1 MPDVNPDRI
10 RACII
15 GVGNCCTSL
24 ITGIVSYAKNKS
36 LVGITYENI
45 GGYLPD
51 AVDFVLAFD
60 VDKRKVGKKINEA
73 ILQKPN
79 CTPLLCSEEDLKN
92 SSIEFGM
99 VHKGP
104 VMDGVAPH
112 MKAENEEGRQFFVD
126 DEQPE
131 CSKEEIYQL
140 LKDNR
145 VDVIINYLPVGSEEA
160 TRFWA
165 QACLDNKVNFLNCI
179 PVFIASDPEWNQ
191 KFVDAELAIIGDD
204 IQSQCGSSIVS
215 SRLHSLLLE
224 RGFQVKVHSQI
235 NLGGNS
241 DFENM
246 SCKSRLTSKKISKE
260 NVIRNQNKVAGISDE
275 DTFIYAG
282 PSELLYH
289 LNDTKVAHISIRAN
303 GYGGYPF
310 ELDLK
315 MSVTDSPNS
324 GGVVIDSVRFLRVFQ
339 KLKRYGYAEAPCV
352 LYNKTPPNITKY
364 DDARRECEEIAKI
377 RFD

>member
-1 MPDVNPDRI
+1 M
-10 RACII
+10 CYK
-15 GVGNCCTSL
+15 
-24 ITGIVSYAKNKS
+24 GIVS
-36 LVGITYENI
+36 
-45 GGYLPD
+45 
-51 AVDFVLAFD
+51 
-60 VDKRKVGKKINEA
+60 
-73 ILQKPN
+73 
-79 CTPLLCSEEDLKN
+79 
-92 SSIEFGM
+92 
-99 VHKGP
+99 
-104 VMDGVAPH
+104 DGVAPH
-112 MKAENEEGRQFFVD
+112 MRAENEEGRQFFVD

-131 CSKEEIYQL
+131 CSKEEIYKL

-165 QACLDNKVNFLNCI
+165 QACLDNKLNFLNCI

-224 RGFQVKVHSQI
+224 RGFQVKEHSQI
-235 NLGGNS
+235 NLGGNN

-260 NVIRNQNKVAGISDE
+260 NVIRNQNKVAGVSDK

-282 PSELLYH
+282 PSDFIECLQ
-289 LNDTKVAHISIRAN
+289 DTKVAHISIRAC

-324 GGVVIDSVRFLRVFQ
+324 AGVVIDSVRFLRVYQ
-339 KLKRYGYAEAPCV
+339 RKKLYGFAEAPCV

-364 DDARRECEEIAKI
+364 EDARKECDKIALT